1 MSPATFASSIINWLR
16 SGYPQGV
23 PDHDYL
29 PLFALLAS
37 RMTVEQL
44 NDVAILLEG
53 TASPTSATAI
63 REAIG
68 TVTGGEAK
76 DIDVANVLAHL
87 EETAGAPPA
96 YHEPTAAERAAELP
110 GV

>member
-68 TVTGGEAK
+68 TVTGGEVK

>member
-1 MSPATFASSIINWLR
+1 VSPATFASSIINWLR

-37 RMTVEQL
+37 RLTTEQL

-53 TASPTSATAI
+53 DASSATAAAI
-63 REAIG
+63 RAAIE
-68 TVTGGEAK
+68 TVTDGDVHDV
-76 DIDVANVLAHL
+76 DIANVRAHL
-87 EETAGAPPA
+87 EATAGAPPA
-96 YHEPTAAERAAELP
+96 YHEPTAAERGAELS
-110 GV
+110 GS